1 MVSMNDCDQIIDEH
15 LVEEDCNEYNENE
28 NEDHYKLGTQHEKYR
43 KENGSDNTDTE
54 NEKEV

>member
-1 MVSMNDCDQIIDEH
+1 MNDCDQIIDEH
-15 LVEEDCNEYNENE
+15 LVEEDCNEYNDNE